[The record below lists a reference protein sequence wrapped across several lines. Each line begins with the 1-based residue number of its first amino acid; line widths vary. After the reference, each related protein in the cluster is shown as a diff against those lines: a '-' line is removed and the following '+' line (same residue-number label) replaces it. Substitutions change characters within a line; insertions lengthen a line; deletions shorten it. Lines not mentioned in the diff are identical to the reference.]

1 MQLLALQTQ
10 TVFAELAERV
20 LAREA
25 VRSVSHLAGT
35 FTTKY
40 VRDRAYWYFKA
51 SQPGSGQREY
61 YLGPET
67 PALTRVLETYQ
78 ADRPAARI
86 EDAEI
91 EHLCAMLRAGGA
103 MLTDHV
109 AARVLRALGDAGVFR
124 LGGVLVGT
132 YAYLVLGNTLGV
144 RWARATRTQ
153 DIDIAARRTI
163 TISVPPLDADVPSAR
178 AGLELGFLPVP
189 GFDPR
194 EPSTSFHVRGREL
207 RVDFLTPASGRPTA
221 NPFRSE
227 D

>member
-1 MQLLALQTQ
+1 MQPLALQTH
-10 TVFAELAERV
+10 TLFAELAERSR
-20 LAREA
+20 ARGGARRPSRCA
-25 VRSVSHLAGT
+25 VRGIGT
-35 FTTKY
+35 SK
-40 VRDRAYWYFKA
+40 RASPAAA
-51 SQPGSGQREY
+51 SANT

-78 ADRPAARI
+78 VDRPAARN